1 VYGVF
6 SQADEQ
12 NSIESKRGYE
22 KVVEFM
28 RRFVRAGG
36 LVLAG
41 SDPIHGMPALD
52 IHEEVTMFVEAGLT
66 PMQAKE
72 LRAKI
77 PPQMIKNAGTFPVTV
92 VSPGESGGRSTP
104 VHLIVTF
111 AG

>member
-1 VYGVF
+1 
-6 SQADEQ
+6 
-12 NSIESKRGYE
+12 
-22 KVVEFM
+22 
-28 RRFVRAGG
+28 
-36 LVLAG
+36 
-41 SDPIHGMPALD
+41 
-52 IHEEVTMFVEAGLT
+52 MFVEAGLA

-104 VHLIVTF
+104 AHLIVTF